1 MSTILQENYES
12 FQDFCRFHNHFFG
25 HELDLSFEEWIK
37 KPQTLFDLSKEY
49 DVGYINQDNEDQD
62 EPVSKI
68 EILEEM
74 IACILKEL
82 KISVDVDAITRCIE
96 NTRYAGT
103 LNYEKM
109 DNSPHDISI
118 AASLLKL
125 KEHDFVIHH

>member
-1 MSTILQENYES
+1 M
-12 FQDFCRFHNHFFG
+12 
-25 HELDLSFEEWIK
+25 SFEEWIK

-82 KISVDVDAITRCIE
+82 KISVDVDA
-96 NTRYAGT
+96 
-103 LNYEKM
+103 
-109 DNSPHDISI
+109 
-118 AASLLKL
+118 
-125 KEHDFVIHH
+125 